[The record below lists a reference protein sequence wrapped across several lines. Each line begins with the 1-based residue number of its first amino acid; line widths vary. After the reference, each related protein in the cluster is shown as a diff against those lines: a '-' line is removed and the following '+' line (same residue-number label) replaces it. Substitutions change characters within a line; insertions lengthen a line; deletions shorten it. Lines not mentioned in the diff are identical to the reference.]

1 MKKFLFL
8 IVAAAL
14 SWGCE
19 DTPTD
24 DSAAAEFRFEAPA
37 VSEITGT
44 TASVSCR
51 APHGEALLEALKAG
65 FAYGTDADDAD
76 DYLTTA
82 ECRVSGDRIEAY
94 LTGLQPERT
103 YRVRAF
109 LELDANTRISG
120 PESEFVTSAVGA
132 DETVFEITSG
142 KRTVIPA
149 SGMECTIAYDVVNPR
164 GDETPEARCE
174 ASWVHSFVSSEP
186 QPAVDEEDEA
196 RVSGTI
202 VFVVDANE
210 GAARTAAVVV
220 SYPGTADRQ
229 VIVEQEAAAGGG
241 DPEESQVITLDTD
254 NEWPDHSYSAATCR
268 FSGYDFSMEYVGDY
282 GNGIQLKSGMG
293 WIANDDDMGPIR
305 RIELV
310 YAGRTSDRNICLYLG
325 DAPRPDGN
333 RLEAVNNDGT
343 YVFDCTASGEY
354 RYFKLLNGSGASYLS
369 SIRIFCGGE
378 GGDTPNPPQPDAA
391 PKFSAPSFSDV
402 THNGAAVSCAYTY
415 AGTGSISSAWFVY
428 KTSTGVEQ
436 RAEAASVQSPAAAL
450 LTGLNPSTLYSFALC
465 LEIGG
470 KIYRSEWTTFM
481 TRSQSG
487 GGSSATRY
495 AGWPELPVE
504 VENSDYYYATHL
516 CPGFKIGSYQARN
529 YTVCFSAEHHCPVW
543 VAAPRHKCYEGG
555 SGRSGYSKDPD
566 IPSDIQYN
574 SKSTGGGCNKGH
586 MLGSHERTRSSEI
599 NKQVFYYSNIAPQYS
614 SGFNTGGGGW
624 NTLEDWIDGQVC
636 SDTTYLVIGA
646 YFDPYTDGYGISASP
661 KKISFGGRND
671 VSCPTM
677 FYIAALRTKRG
688 NTGKSVMDCSADELK
703 CAVFV
708 RAHNNSL
715 KGQKVTSRE
724 MMSVAELERLTGFEF
739 FTNVPN
745 APKYDYNP
753 SDWGL

>member
-8 IVAAAL
+8 IVAVAL

-24 DSAAAEFRFEAPA
+24 PAAAEFRFEAPA
-37 VSEITGT
+37 VREITGT
-44 TASVSCR
+44 TAFVSCR
-51 APHGEALLEALKAG
+51 APHGEALLGALNSG
-65 FAYGTDADDAD
+65 FAYGTDTDDAD
-76 DYLTTA
+76 DFLTTA
-82 ECRVSGDRIEAY
+82 ECGVSGDRIEAR
-94 LTGLQPERT
+94 LTGLLPERT

-109 LELDANTRISG
+109 LEVSGETRIWG
-120 PESEFVTSAVGA
+120 PESEFATLAVGE
-132 DETVFEITSG
+132 DETLFEITSG
-142 KRTVIPA
+142 LRTVVPA
-149 SGMECTIAYDVVNPR
+149 SGMECSIAYDVVNPR
-164 GDETPEARCE
+164 GDELPEARCE
-174 ASWVHSFVSSEP
+174 ASWVHSFVSGEP
-186 QPAVDEEDEA
+186 QPVQDEEDEV

-210 GAARTAAVVV
+210 GTARTAVVVV
-220 SYPGTADRQ
+220 SYPGTAERQ
-229 VIVEQEAAAGGG
+229 VVVEQEAAAGG
-241 DPEESQVITLDTD
+241 EEPDESRVILLDTN
-254 NEWPDHSYSAATCR
+254 NEWPDHSYSPATCR
-268 FSGYDFSMEYVGDY
+268 FGGYDFSMANVGDY
-282 GNGIQLKSGMG
+282 GNGIQLKSGQG
-293 WIANDDDMGPIR
+293 WIANDDDMGVIR

-310 YAGRTSDRNICLYLG
+310 YAGRTTDRNICLYLG
-325 DAPRPDGN
+325 DAPRPDGS
-333 RLEAVNNDGT
+333 RIEAVNDDGT
-343 YVFDCTASGEY
+343 YVFDCTASGEH
-354 RYFKLLNGSGASYLS
+354 RYFKLLNGSGASYLT
-369 SIRIFCGGE
+369 SIRIFCGGA
-378 GGDTPNPPQPDAA
+378 GGGTDPGPGEEAVPRFA
-391 PKFSAPSFSDV
+391 APSFSEV
-402 THNGAAVSCAYTY
+402 THNGALVSCAYTY
-415 AGTGSISSAWFVY
+415 AGAKSVSAAWFVY

-436 RAEAASVQSPAAAL
+436 RAGAASAESPVAAL
-450 LTGLNPSTLYSFALC
+450 LAGLTPSTLYSFALC
-465 LEIGG
+465 LEIDGES
-470 KIYRSEWTTFM
+470 YRSEWATFM
-481 TRSQSG
+481 TRSESG
-487 GGSSATRY
+487 GGTSATRY
-495 AGWPELPVE
+495 PGWPELPVE

-529 YTVCFSAEHHCPVW
+529 YTVCFSAGHHCPVW

-566 IPSDIQYN
+566 IPADIQYR
-574 SKSTGGGCNKGH
+574 SKDTGGGCNKGH

-624 NTLEDWIDGQVC
+624 NTLEDWIDGKVC

-646 YFDPYTDGYGISASP
+646 YFDPYTDGYGKSASP
-661 KKISFGGRND
+661 KKISFGGRSD

-688 NTGKSVMDCSADELK
+688 NTGKSVMECSADELM

-708 RAHNNSL
+708 RAHNNDL